1 MMLSTDADHLP
12 VPIRAELLRIAT
24 MLFEAFKETAKG
36 RLSQQYRA
44 GQILTLILHGPH
56 AEKDWER
63 VMPGEAFRLLVIVNY
78 PRLAR
83 NKGYWRLVQ
92 DRLRRA
98 WEFGEITRPVR
109 LTVESLE
116 RINGALVEGI
126 PHFVTI
132 AEQGIALYQIDG
144 FRLQAPSRL
153 LPRERALRSVAE
165 YLRWHNGGRAFMAG
179 AAFYRDHRNA
189 PMAALLLHQA
199 CEHFYQSVLWSINL
213 HGPRTHALEELREA
227 AEGLDH
233 RLRAAWPRDSRFER
247 RAFGCIRRA
256 YVEARYGRFYH
267 ISPEELA
274 WAFERVEIL
283 AERAACVHRSFSFA
297 WLRPASTA
305 APAIQR
311 TNHDCYSP
319 PGPSTA
325 LICVNGRGG
334 VHA

>member
-1 MMLSTDADHLP
+1 
-12 VPIRAELLRIAT
+12 
-24 MLFEAFKETAKG
+24 
-36 RLSQQYRA
+36 
-44 GQILTLILHGPH
+44 
-56 AEKDWER
+56 
-63 VMPGEAFRLLVIVNY
+63 
-78 PRLAR
+78 
-83 NKGYWRLVQ
+83 
-92 DRLRRA
+92 
-98 WEFGEITRPVR
+98 
-109 LTVESLE
+109 
-116 RINGALVEGI
+116 
-126 PHFVTI
+126 
-132 AEQGIALYQIDG
+132 
-144 FRLQAPSRL
+144 
-153 LPRERALRSVAE
+153 LRSVAE